1 MSIATILVVVSGE
14 EGSEGALKTALSL
27 GEAFGARVTALH
39 VAIDPER
46 SIPLLGEG
54 MTAAM
59 IGDLSASLA
68 AEADRTTATAKG
80 LFARLCVDAGKPVE
94 ALDAPPAAGRFAAVL
109 DCRHGDEAGVVAEE
123 GRLHDLI
130 VVPRGSDEEG
140 ASGPTLEAALFQ
152 TGRPV
157 LIPPKGG
164 YDSIP
169 HRIAVAWNGS
179 REGAR
184 AVADALPL
192 LKHAKQLSILT
203 GEGRDDRPIA
213 YPSALARHLQAHG
226 IPSQTWR
233 FQPDDWPVSQ
243 SLVNEA
249 KKAGATLLVMG
260 AYGHSRLR
268 ELVLGGATRAALRSG
283 ELGLFMAH

>member
-80 LFARLCVDAGKPVE
+80 LFARFCEPE
-94 ALDAPPAAGRFAAVL
+94 AGRFVAAL
-109 DCRHGDEAGVVAEE
+109 DCRQGDEASIVSEE